1 MSGVRISP
9 GAPLS
14 SPHGLNVGVVA
25 LNAANYI
32 ELFEELPVPIF
43 DRLIVSYFLVC
54 LITPIG
60 HIHAGDA
67 AIEIQEGNVH
77 NWIKYYE
84 KELGIEIAD
93 PVPQGSE
100 AERVDVEHDHQE
112 TGTEATQNSPH

>member
-1 MSGVRISP
+1 M
-9 GAPLS
+9 
-14 SPHGLNVGVVA
+14 
-25 LNAANYI
+25 
-32 ELFEELPVPIF
+32 PIF

-93 PVPQGSE
+93 PVPKGSE

-112 TGTEATQNSPH
+112 LGAEATQNSPH